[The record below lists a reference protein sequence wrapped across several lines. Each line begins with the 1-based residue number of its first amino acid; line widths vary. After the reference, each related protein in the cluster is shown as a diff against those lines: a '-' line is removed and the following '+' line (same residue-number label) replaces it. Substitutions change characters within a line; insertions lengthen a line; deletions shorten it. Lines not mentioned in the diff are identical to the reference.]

1 MGKLVGAAL
10 IVGAFS
16 AGGFMTARDLR
27 RRKQIL
33 ASLQSALAM
42 LATEIAFRATRLP
55 EALAQVSETAGSP
68 VKALFAEAGRRL
80 REAEGQAASEI
91 WLLAVEEWLH
101 TTPLKGSDGEELA
114 RLALGLG
121 AAPREDQLHRI
132 EEVKNRLT
140 CLESEA
146 WETENRMGKVW
157 SYGGVLFGAAVVLA
171 IW

>member
-27 RRKQIL
+27 RRRQIL

-42 LATEIAFRATRLP
+42 LATEVAFRATHLP
-55 EALAQVSETAGSP
+55 EALVQVSRTAGPP
-68 VKALFAEAGRRL
+68 VNALFAEAGNRL
-80 REAEGQAASEI
+80 RRAEGQAASAI
-91 WLLAVEEWLH
+91 WLQSVGDWLPR
-101 TTPLKGSDGEELA
+101 TPLHPSDGEELA

-132 EEVKNRLT
+132 EEVKNRLAY
-140 CLESEA
+140 LEQEA
-146 WETENRMGKVW
+146 RERETRMAKVW
-157 SYGGVLFGAAVVLA
+157 SYGGVLLGAAVVLT